1 MRTANL
7 LRLSLPMLLITA
19 LSIACAAP
27 DSVVTAEVR
36 ARLAADTT
44 VNSSELEVATDK
56 KVVTLTGNLNTQAE
70 KDRALEIARSTTG
83 VENVVDMISVRTG
96 DVSGNAPEPDRT
108 LGEHIDDATITA
120 AVKSRLL
127 EDPQVKGLKIDVD
140 TREGVVFL
148 TGSVRSQQ
156 ESDRAVQV
164 ARGTEHVKDVK
175 PNLVVSRG

>member
-7 LRLSLPMLLITA
+7 LRLSLPLLLITA

-70 KDRALEIARSTTG
+70 KERALEIARSTSG
-83 VENVVDMISVRTG
+83 VENVVDMICVRTG
-96 DVSGNAPEPDRT
+96 SMSGNAPEPDRT

>member
-1 MRTANL
+1 M
-7 LRLSLPMLLITA
+7 
-19 LSIACAAP
+19 
-27 DSVVTAEVR
+27 
-36 ARLAADTT
+36 
-44 VNSSELEVATDK
+44 
-56 KVVTLTGNLNTQAE
+56 
-70 KDRALEIARSTTG
+70 
-83 VENVVDMISVRTG
+83 
-96 DVSGNAPEPDRT
+96 SGNAPEPDRT

>member
-19 LSIACAAP
+19 LLIACAAP

-70 KDRALEIARSTTG
+70 KERALEIARSTSG

-96 DVSGNAPEPDRT
+96 SMSGNAPEPDRT

-148 TGSVRSQQ
+148 TGSVRTQQ

>member
-7 LRLSLPMLLITA
+7 LRLLLPMLLITA

-44 VNSSELEVATDK
+44 VNASELEVATDK

-96 DVSGNAPEPDRT
+96 TVSGNAPEPDRT

-148 TGSVRSQQ
+148 TGNVRSQQ

-175 PNLVVSRG
+175 PNLVVSKG

>member
-1 MRTANL
+1 MRTAKL
-7 LRLSLPMLLITA
+7 LKLSWPVFLITA
-19 LSIACAAP
+19 LTFGCSRP

-44 VNSSELEVATDK
+44 INSSELEVATDK

-70 KDRALEIARSTTG
+70 KDRALDIARATTG

-96 DVSGNAPEPDRT
+96 DISGNAPEPDRT
-108 LGEHIDDATITA
+108 LGGQIDDATITA

>member
-1 MRTANL
+1 MRAANL
-7 LRLSLPMLLITA
+7 LRLSWPVLLITA
-19 LSIACAAP
+19 LSIACTAP

-70 KDRALEIARSTTG
+70 KDRALEIARSTSG
-83 VENVVDMISVRTG
+83 VESVVDMISVRTG

-108 LGEHIDDATITA
+108 LGEHIDDAAITA